1 MNTKTRCLVI
11 LLLFSLSACGY
22 HLRGSSP
29 KKTRAEVAKVFV
41 ADKRAST
48 VALKVREQLSLAGA
62 KPAKEIEKA
71 RYVLN
76 LERERFEQTVLSV
89 SAVTGKVEE
98 YQLSLSLF
106 ISLRE
111 VGGAELV
118 AREEIKFAKDYT
130 FDEDAVLGTFEE
142 EEAINAEL
150 VDLAADEII
159 RRLNT
164 EAGDN

>member
-48 VALKVREQLSLAGA
+48 VALKVREQLSIAGA

-89 SAVTGKVEE
+89 SAATGKVEE

-111 VGGAELV
+111 AGGAELV
-118 AREEIKFAKDYT
+118 AREEIRFTKDYT

-142 EEAINAEL
+142 EEALNKEL

-164 EAGDN
+164 EAGDK

>member
-1 MNTKTRCLVI
+1 MNTTTRCLVI

-41 ADKRAST
+41 AEKRAAA
-48 VALKVREQLSLAGA
+48 VALQVREQLSLTGA
-62 KPAKEIEKA
+62 KPAKEVEKA
-71 RYVLN
+71 EYILN
-76 LERERFEQTVLSV
+76 LEGERFEQTVLSV
-89 SAVTGKVEE
+89 SAQTGKVEE
-98 YQLSLSLF
+98 YQVSLSLF

-111 VGGAELV
+111 AGGKELL
-118 AREEIKFAKDYT
+118 AREEIRFSKDYT

-142 EEAINAEL
+142 EEALNKEL